1 MLIVFFLFELTSSLD
16 VSAKAC
22 ENERSVAVA
31 DSVDTNVVEGGDFMF
46 KRESSIVV
54 GVRAAA

>member
-1 MLIVFFLFELTSSLD
+1 M
-16 VSAKAC
+16 SAKAC

-54 GVRAAA
+54 SVRAAV